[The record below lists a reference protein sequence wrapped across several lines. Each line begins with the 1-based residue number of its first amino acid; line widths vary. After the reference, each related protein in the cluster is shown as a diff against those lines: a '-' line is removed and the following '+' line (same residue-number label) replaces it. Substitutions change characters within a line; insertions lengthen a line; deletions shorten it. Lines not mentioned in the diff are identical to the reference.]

1 MVSTQLAFC
10 TTESVVCVCQWS
22 HLFNE
27 VTVCALLSPN
37 RCILL
42 TVFVHTASGW
52 GAFCPH
58 YPVAFYCV
66 LLLDSFVT
74 NLVPVRVWCVDF
86 SKCTYCSHLSED
98 GVPSQF
104 HFIQFI
110 FRLFMQLYLESS
122 CSHDFPWPR
131 RVLVKVLNQVL
142 EGRLSKADKN
152 IRECCLR
159 LINSHGIACPA
170 PLRILWWS
178 NKMGITKLVA
188 QCNNEF

>member
-1 MVSTQLAFC
+1 MKSQ
-10 TTESVVCVCQWS
+10 
-22 HLFNE
+22 
-27 VTVCALLSPN
+27 
-37 RCILL
+37 
-42 TVFVHTASGW
+42 
-52 GAFCPH
+52 
-58 YPVAFYCV
+58 CV
-66 LLLDSFVT
+66 LFFPPTGVYFWQCLCTLSVAGEHFALIIQWHSIVFLCTDSFVR
-74 NLVPVRVWCVDF
+74 NLVPVRVWCIDF